1 MAPPCGRFAPT
12 PSGRLHIGNLFCALL
27 AYLSARHAGG
37 RFLVRIEDLDRPR
50 CPASLARDNLESLRY
65 LGITWDEPPLWQ
77 SQRDEAYEESLSA
90 LRKTGRLYP
99 CFCTRQQL
107 LATRAPNLGD
117 GRGVYPLTCYGLSPE
132 ETARRAALRTPA
144 LRLHVPE
151 EVVSF
156 TDLHMGKQ
164 AFDLPSECGDFI
176 VRRSDGLFAYNLAVV
191 VDDAFSGVTE
201 VVRGRDILPST
212 PQQICLSR
220 LLCLPVP
227 LYRHVPLL
235 LAPDGHR
242 LAKRNR
248 DVTLE
253 GLSRRMSRDALLGVL
268 AHAAGQLPEPREISL
283 SRLIRDFDW
292 EKVPLPDISLP
303 ASLLEG

>member
-1 MAPPCGRFAPT
+1 MTPPCGRFAPT

-27 AYLSARHAGG
+27 SYLSARHAGG

-50 CPASLARDNLESLRY
+50 CPASLAQDNLESLRY

-77 SQRDEAYEESLSA
+77 SLRDGAYEEALSA
-90 LRKTGRLYP
+90 LRKSGRLYP

-117 GRGVYPLTCYGLSPE
+117 GRSVYPLTCYGLPPE
-132 ETARRAALRTPA
+132 EAARRAALRAPA

-151 EVVSF
+151 EVVTF

-164 AFDLPSECGDFI
+164 TFDLSSECGDFI

-212 PQQICLSR
+212 PQQICLAR

-227 LYRHVPLL
+227 VYRHVPLL
-235 LAPDGHR
+235 LAPDGRR
-242 LAKRNR
+242 LAKRDR

-268 AHAAGQLPEPREISL
+268 AAAAGQLPEPREISL

-292 EKVPLPDISLP
+292 EKVPRQDIPLP